1 MPSAGINGG
10 VQGVASQTVSICGE
24 LVHMEHMHQRNNQE
38 LTDGVTSMETACE
51 HASAESISRGES
63 DNGRKKRRVEEN
75 TSADGV
81 VADCS
86 PHESGDVRLEDSS
99 TMENAGSRDYFGA
112 PAATTNASFAESV
125 IEPTLVMFEVVFE
138 GFSKSQLSIYIN
150 FLGFLLSH
158 FVALLFSLLLSK
170 F

>member
-1 MPSAGINGG
+1 MPSSGINGG

-51 HASAESISRGES
+51 HASAEEN

-86 PHESGDVRLEDSS
+86 PHEIGDVRLEDSS

-150 FLGFLLSH
+150 FLGFLLSY

-170 F
+170 L